1 MAPGY
6 RQARAVAFESS
17 SQELMKTSTHTIP
30 ERMRN
35 PALDSVD
42 DGPKGEEDDALENP
56 QESGSDELPRPEAP
70 GGGHGRL
77 TSEQKVMEALIHTN
91 TLPSIPLCRTVVELL
106 QSRIAEGKVLAALN
120 QLNRAKMR
128 WAFKLLARQ
137 TKVSPPELAA
147 DSSDSDADEGA
158 AWAYLDHPRHGL

>member
-1 MAPGY
+1 MHVY
-6 RQARAVAFESS
+6 AVAFESS

-77 TSEQKVMEALIHTN
+77 TSEQKVMVI
-91 TLPSIPLCRTVVELL
+91 LL
-106 QSRIAEGKVLAALN
+106 
-120 QLNRAKMR
+120 
-128 WAFKLLARQ
+128 W
-137 TKVSPPELAA
+137 
-147 DSSDSDADEGA
+147 
-158 AWAYLDHPRHGL
+158 H